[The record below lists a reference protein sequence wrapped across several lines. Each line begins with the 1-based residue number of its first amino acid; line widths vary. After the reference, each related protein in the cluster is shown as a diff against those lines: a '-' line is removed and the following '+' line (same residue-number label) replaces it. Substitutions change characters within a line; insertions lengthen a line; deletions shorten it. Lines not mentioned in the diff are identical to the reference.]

1 MNNVLFAMIVMV
13 VFIGCKTEDVLP
25 PTGGGEN
32 QKESVAEKLFPLHV
46 GDSWVFT
53 TTENQ
58 VGIMNLDVRRVETI
72 NNTKYFVVEQSSN
85 IYRYAIIPR
94 YYRTEG
100 DKVYQYDEEKK
111 KERIMIDFGSDEP
124 TDDHYRYYV
133 SARGEIITVPAGIFT
148 ITSTMAPAVLYDGA
162 STDDYAENIGLV
174 QTSFFRGRY
183 MLHHATINGKF
194 IGKK

>member
-1 MNNVLFAMIVMV
+1 MKIFLSVITIMTLLS
-13 VFIGCKTEDVLP
+13 GCRTEDVLP
-25 PTGGGEN
+25 PDGGEN
-32 QKESVAEKLFPLHV
+32 PRASVAEKFFPLHI
-46 GDSWVFT
+46 GNSWVFT

-94 YYRTEG
+94 YYRTED

-111 KERIMIDFGSDEP
+111 KERVVIDFGSEEP
-124 TDDHYRYYV
+124 NNDQYRYYV
-133 SARGEIITVPAGIFT
+133 TARGEIITVPAGIFT
-148 ITSTMAPAVLYDGA
+148 VTSTIAPATMFDGA